1 MLRVAA
7 VLATVLA
14 LSACAP
20 ATVRDETF
28 GQGVTLAP
36 TPVTAR
42 GQVFTGEVGP
52 GPDGTVLTAAGAV
65 RVPGARVT
73 VTGALAQS
81 DGALAKAAAVAACQA
96 AGGAMNPMPLGR
108 FAGQGT
114 WVFDGV
120 CG

>member
-1 MLRVAA
+1 MLRAGVAA
-7 VLATVLA
+7 LVLLA
-14 LSACAP
+14 GCAP

-28 GQGVTLAP
+28 GQGVALAP
-36 TPVTAR
+36 TPVVAR
-42 GQVFTGEVGP
+42 GQAFTGRVGP
-52 GPDGTVLTAAGAV
+52 GPDGTVLTPQGAL
-65 RVPGARVT
+65 RVPGAQVT
-73 VTGALAQS
+73 VTGALTQS
-81 DGALAKAAAVAACQA
+81 DGQLAKEAARATCLA

>member
-1 MLRVAA
+1 MLRAVVAA
-7 VLATVLA
+7 LLLLAGCV
-14 LSACAP
+14 P

-28 GQGVTLAP
+28 GQGVALAP
-36 TPVTAR
+36 TPVVAR
-42 GQVFTGEVGP
+42 GQTFTGTVGP
-52 GPDGTVLTAAGAV
+52 GPDGTVLTSAGAI
-65 RVPGARVT
+65 RVPGAQVT
-73 VTGALAQS
+73 VSGALTQS
-81 DGALAKAAAVAACQA
+81 DGVLAKEAAVAACQA

>member
-1 MLRVAA
+1 
-7 VLATVLA
+7 LA
-14 LSACAP
+14 LTACAP
-20 ATVRDETF
+20 APVRDETF
-28 GQGVTLAP
+28 GQGVALAP
-36 TPVTAR
+36 TTVMAQ
-42 GQVFTGEVGP
+42 GQDFTGSVGP
-52 GPDGTVLTAAGAV
+52 GPDGTVLTEAGAV

-73 VTGALAQS
+73 VSGALTAS
-81 DGALAKAAAVAACQA
+81 DGALAKQAATATCAA